1 MRIDAVVALA
11 QVAHRAHWA
20 MTGLAGE
27 GDKRAALVTAT
38 WQQAVVKEFGSEMIP
53 EFPIGEGLRERIDL
67 VDRTERVAHE
77 LIVSPNNTHFEF
89 YRDIFKVIIAR
100 DNAIAG
106 LDRFIFI
113 TPIFGARTL
122 ERAFARAVI
131 EHGGSIHLSVEVRG
145 I

>member
-1 MRIDAVVALA
+1 MRVDAVVALA

-27 GDKRAALVTAT
+27 GDRLASLVTAT
-38 WQQAVVKEFGSEMIP
+38 WQRAVVEQCGPDLVP
-53 EFPIGEGLRERIDL
+53 EFPIGEGLRQRIDL
-67 VDRTERVAHE
+67 VDRAERVAYE
-77 LIVSPNNTHFEF
+77 LKVSPNNTHFEF

-100 DNAIAG
+100 DNALPG
-106 LDRFIFI
+106 LDTFIFI
-113 TPIFGARTL
+113 TPEAGARGL

-131 EHGGSIHLSVEVRG
+131 DHAGSLRLHIGVRG